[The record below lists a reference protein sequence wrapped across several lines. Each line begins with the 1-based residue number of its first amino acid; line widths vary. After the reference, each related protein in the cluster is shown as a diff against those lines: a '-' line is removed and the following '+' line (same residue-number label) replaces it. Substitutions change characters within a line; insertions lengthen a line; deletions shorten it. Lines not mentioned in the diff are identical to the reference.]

1 MDKFQWNIGGK
12 FEQAR
17 FETANRPDAEENI
30 LIRSSDKK
38 FNIYEIYSDISYQ
51 INNYFTCYAGLNFQ
65 YYNGNL
71 KNFLPEQYSPFQK
84 TDSLSGPTMPKR
96 HNI

>member
-1 MDKFQWNIGGK
+1 MGGGNRNYSIIARIMYTHSFLDKFQWNIGGK

-51 INNYFTCYAGLNFQ
+51 INNYFTC
-65 YYNGNL
+65 
-71 KNFLPEQYSPFQK
+71 
-84 TDSLSGPTMPKR
+84 
-96 HNI
+96 